1 MCTCTCINRSTSVTV
16 HVEYGVS
23 YKPALYRYRDM
34 WEKTIRITQQVL
46 FSQQSIHRLL
56 YRLFQIGAWGACSM
70 RFVTRSILD
79 LISLIFFLPPPSL
92 SVSLFPPSPYLQPFP
107 HHEFTSEECQKSLHA
122 LGLYPSASL
131 VVSKQSVGGASA
143 AMETGPS
150 QSTGSTTSPVPR
162 GSKKVSFGREQIMAA
177 SSHTNRTP
185 QGETFVLH
193 VTVSLVSPP
202 SDVVC

>member
-1 MCTCTCINRSTSVTV
+1 MTTCTCTCRSRSLI
-16 HVEYGVS
+16 S
-23 YKPALYRYRDM
+23 S
-34 WEKTIRITQQVL
+34 L
-46 FSQQSIHRLL
+46 FSLSLL
-56 YRLFQIGAWGACSM
+56 L
-70 RFVTRSILD
+70 
-79 LISLIFFLPPPSL
+79 SLCL
-92 SVSLFPPSPYLQPFP
+92 SLQPFP

-150 QSTGSTTSPVPR
+150 HSQTGSTTSPAPR

-177 SSHTNRTP
+177 SSHTNRIP
-185 QGETFVLH
+185 QGGTFVL
-193 VTVSLVSPP
+193 TDTLVSPP